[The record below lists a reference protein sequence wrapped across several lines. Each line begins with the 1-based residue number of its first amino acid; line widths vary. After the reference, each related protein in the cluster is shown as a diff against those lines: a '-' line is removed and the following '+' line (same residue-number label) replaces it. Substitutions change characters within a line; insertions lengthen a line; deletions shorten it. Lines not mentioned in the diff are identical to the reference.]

1 MEKKFKVAERIILL
15 GILEPYYPAE
25 CLSYAFD
32 IPKEEIQTILD
43 YYHKGAARALAD
55 AVWIMI
61 HEQGLSGDDVR
72 EILSSQSKIGVE
84 YAIKQA
90 IEGEEEPLPETGDTE
105 VYSEAFKAGYA
116 FLSALLFHNLKVQTR
131 ASIEEINALF
141 SMSPAMDD
149 WVGKFSHIND
159 KLDLKRKLCGKGSI
173 EEVYEALTDLVGPEV
188 TARLKKYEATAEV
201 NRTIRAL
208 PRDIGIKLANII
220 NDIAVPLSQGGAS
233 PEVFEEI
240 VIQAIVDAGILP
252 ESMSAEQFRQR
263 INHPDN
269 ADAE

>member
-32 IPKEEIQTILD
+32 IPKDEIQAILG

-61 HEQGLSGDDVR
+61 REQGFSGDDVR

-84 YAIKQA
+84 FAIKNA
-90 IEGEEEPLPETGDTE
+90 IEGEEEPLPDTSDSE

-116 FLSALLFHNLKVQTR
+116 FLSAWLFHDLKVQTR

-141 SMSPAMDD
+141 SMSPAMDN
-149 WVGKFSHIND
+149 WVVKVSHIND
-159 KLDLKRKLCGKGSI
+159 KLDLKKKLFGESSL
-173 EEVYEALTDLVGPEV
+173 EEVYEAMNDLVGPEV

-208 PRDIGIKLANII
+208 PRDIGMKLANII
-220 NDIAVPLSQGGAS
+220 NDIAVPLSQSGAS
-233 PEVFEEI
+233 PEVFEET

-252 ESMSAEQFRQR
+252 EGMSAEQFRKR
-263 INHPDN
+263 ISCQDET
-269 ADAE
+269 DLE